1 MPTHFFD
8 DDVNDVMDQ
17 AADELEERDFP
28 LEADMLRSR
37 ELPLR
42 NSVHGALEEHGRTED
57 VKATLVDEV
66 KILTLEAS
74 LESAQ
79 SE

>member
-17 AADELEERDFP
+17 AADELDERECP
-28 LEADMLRSR
+28 MEADMLRNRKLSLR
-37 ELPLR
+37 ETVL
-42 NSVHGALEEHGRTED
+42 GALEEHGRTDD

-66 KILTLEAS
+66 QILTLKAS
-74 LESAQ
+74 LNVAEAQ
-79 SE
+79 